1 MNSGNGVARE
11 QFETRLEQ
19 ELFFER
25 ITNLN
30 RWTIFFG
37 FLRQLARCERRARQ
51 TVASSFGADIKNWI
65 ANAACSAAR
74 KLFVAQHAETEN
86 VHQWIS
92 LETFVEINFAADGRD
107 SDAISVM
114 RNARNDACEKTP
126 ISGDCGLAIADCGK
140 IL

>member
-65 ANAACSAAR
+65 ANPAGGAAR
-74 KLFVAQHAETEN
+74 QLIVAQHTETEN
-86 VHQWIS
+86 VDQRIAF
-92 LETFVEINFAADGRD
+92 ETFVKINFAADGRD
-107 SDAISVM
+107 PDAISVV
-114 RNARNDACEKTP
+114 RDA
-126 ISGDCGLAIADCGK
+126 ADHAGE
-140 IL
+140 